1 MGLSYGRALAAA
13 LLAACCVLAGCTT
26 YVPQSFWEMSK
37 AKTVLEADN
46 YRVEKLGVQATAAC
60 PYLFALDT
68 SIASVGIPL
77 GDPALLKK
85 AMEDFHRQAKIEGRP
100 AFLHNINVEWTGRGI
115 PLLLVTKR
123 VTITADV
130 YCFTGEYV
138 DYGTR

>member
-1 MGLSYGRALAAA
+1 MGLSHWRAPAAV

-26 YVPQSFWEMSK
+26 YRPQSFWEVAK
-37 AKTVLEADN
+37 VKTVLAADN
-46 YRVEKLGVQATAAC
+46 YQVEKLGVRGRAAC
-60 PYLFALDT
+60 PYLFGVDT
-68 SIASVGIPL
+68 SMGSMGIPL
-77 GDPALLKK
+77 GDTALLKR
-85 AMEDFHRQAKIEGRP
+85 AMEDFHRQARMVGRP

-138 DYGTR
+138 DYATR